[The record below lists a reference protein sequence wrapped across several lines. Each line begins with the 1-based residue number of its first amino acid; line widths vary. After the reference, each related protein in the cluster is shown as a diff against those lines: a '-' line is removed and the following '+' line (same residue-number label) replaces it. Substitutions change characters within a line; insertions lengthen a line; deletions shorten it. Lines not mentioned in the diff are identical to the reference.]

1 MWLSRDTRSDGA
13 VKEVWSW
20 RAALT
25 KRTLIQRQH
34 EDVCPSTGQLER
46 LKNKIEVFFIIK
58 YLMAM
63 EHSLGEGHEDKP
75 HEVKDGNIEAA
86 SSITS
91 I

>member
-1 MWLSRDTRSDGA
+1 VPWHWTVGTAEEFD
-13 VKEVWSW
+13 
-20 RAALT
+20 
-25 KRTLIQRQH
+25 QQ
-34 EDVCPSTGQLER
+34 
-46 LKNKIEVFFIIK
+46 FFIIK

-63 EHSLGEGHEDKP
+63 EHSSGEGHEDKP

>member
-1 MWLSRDTRSDGA
+1 M
-13 VKEVWSW
+13 
-20 RAALT
+20 T

-75 HEVKDGNIEAA
+75 HEVMDGNIEAA